1 MLVKRLLS
9 ADDIAERYQCSKKT
23 ASRYM
28 RKMPHM
34 EKPLRV
40 TEQAVEAWELG
51 RMIEPDGTKINRT
64 WEVRR
69 EPGVIYIERRR
80 AAR

>member
-1 MLVKRLLS
+1 MVKRLLS
-9 ADDIAERYQCSKKT
+9 ADDIAERYQVSKKT

-51 RMIEPDGTKINRT
+51 RMVEPDGSRVNRT
-64 WEVRR
+64 WNVRSQ
-69 EPGVIYIERRR
+69 EGVIYIERRR
-80 AAR
+80 KAT

>member
-1 MLVKRLLS
+1 MKRLLS
-9 ADDIAERYQCSKKT
+9 VADMAERYQVSKKT

-51 RMIEPDGTKINRT
+51 RTFEADGAKVNRT
-64 WEVRR
+64 WNVRS
-69 EPGVIYIERRR
+69 EQSGIIYIERRR
-80 AAR
+80 VAK

>member
-1 MLVKRLLS
+1 MVKRLLS

-51 RMIEPDGTKINRT
+51 RMVEPDGTRVNRT
-64 WEVRR
+64 WNVRR
-69 EPGVIYIERRR
+69 QEGIVYIERKRV
-80 AAR
+80 AR

>member
-1 MLVKRLLS
+1 LVKRLLS
-9 ADDIAERYQCSKKT
+9 ADDIAERYQVSKKT

-51 RMIEPDGTKINRT
+51 RMVEPDGSRVNRT
-64 WEVRR
+64 WNVRSQ
-69 EPGVIYIERRR
+69 EGIIYIERRR
-80 AAR
+80 KAT

>member
-1 MLVKRLLS
+1 MVKRLLS
-9 ADDIAERYQCSKKT
+9 VADMTDRYQVSKKT

-51 RMIEPDGTKINRT
+51 RTFEPDGSKVNRT

>member
-1 MLVKRLLS
+1 MKRLLS
-9 ADDIAERYQCSKKT
+9 VADMAERYQCSKKT

-51 RMIEPDGTKINRT
+51 RTFEPDGTKTNRT

-69 EPGVIYIERRR
+69 EPGIVYIERKRI
-80 AAR
+80 AR

>member
-1 MLVKRLLS
+1 MVKRLLS

-51 RMIEPDGTKINRT
+51 RMVEPDGTRVNRT
-64 WEVRR
+64 WNVRSQ
-69 EPGVIYIERRR
+69 EGVIYIERRR
-80 AAR
+80 KAT

>member
-1 MLVKRLLS
+1 LVKRLLS
-9 ADDIAERYQCSKKT
+9 ADDIAERYQVSKKT

-51 RMIEPDGTKINRT
+51 RMVEPDGTRVNRT
-64 WEVRR
+64 WNVRR
-69 EPGVIYIERRR
+69 QEGIVYIERRR
-80 AAR
+80 KAT

>member
-1 MLVKRLLS
+1 MKRLLS
-9 ADDIAERYQCSKKT
+9 ADDIAERYQVSKKT

-51 RMIEPDGTKINRT
+51 RMVEPDGTRVNRT
-64 WEVRR
+64 WNVRR
-69 EPGVIYIERRR
+69 QEGIIYIERRR
-80 AAR
+80 KAT

>member
-9 ADDIAERYQCSKKT
+9 ADDIAERYQVSKKT

-51 RMIEPDGTKINRT
+51 RMVEPDGTRVNRT
-64 WEVRR
+64 WNVRSQ
-69 EPGVIYIERRR
+69 EGVIYIERRR
-80 AAR
+80 KAT

>member
-1 MLVKRLLS
+1 MKRLLS
-9 ADDIAERYQCSKKT
+9 ADDIAERYQVSKKT

-51 RMIEPDGTKINRT
+51 RMVEPDGTRVNRT
-64 WEVRR
+64 WNVRR
-69 EPGVIYIERRR
+69 QEGIVYIERRR
-80 AAR
+80 KAT

>member
-1 MLVKRLLS
+1 MKRLLS
-9 ADDIAERYQCSKKT
+9 ADDIAERYQVSKKT

-51 RMIEPDGTKINRT
+51 RMVEPDGSRVNRT
-64 WEVRR
+64 WNVRSQ
-69 EPGVIYIERRR
+69 EGVIYIERRR
-80 AAR
+80 KAT

>member
-1 MLVKRLLS
+1 MVKRLLS

-51 RMIEPDGTKINRT
+51 RMVEPDGSRVNRT
-64 WEVRR
+64 WNVRSQ
-69 EPGVIYIERRR
+69 EGVIYIERKRI
-80 AAR
+80 AR

>member
-1 MLVKRLLS
+1 MKRLLS
-9 ADDIAERYQCSKKT
+9 ADDIAERYQVSKKT

-51 RMIEPDGTKINRT
+51 RMVEPDGAKVNRT
-64 WEVRR
+64 WNVRSQ
-69 EPGVIYIERRR
+69 EGVIYIERRR
-80 AAR
+80 KAT

>member
-1 MLVKRLLS
+1 MVKRLLS
-9 ADDIAERYQCSKKT
+9 ADDIAERYQVSKKT

-51 RMIEPDGTKINRT
+51 RMVEPDGTRVNRT
-64 WEVRR
+64 WNVRSQ
-69 EPGVIYIERRR
+69 EGVIYIERRR
-80 AAR
+80 KVT

>member
-1 MLVKRLLS
+1 MVKRLLS

-40 TEQAVEAWELG
+40 TEQAVEAWELC
-51 RMIEPDGTKINRT
+51 RMVEPDGAKANRT
-64 WEVRR
+64 WNVRR
-69 EPGVIYIERRR
+69 QEGIVYIERKRV
-80 AAR
+80 AR

>member
-1 MLVKRLLS
+1 MVKRLLS

-34 EKPLRV
+34 EKPFRV

-51 RMIEPDGTKINRT
+51 RMVEPDGTRVNRT
-64 WEVRR
+64 WNVRSQ
-69 EPGVIYIERRR
+69 EGVIYIERRR
-80 AAR
+80 KAT

>member
-1 MLVKRLLS
+1 MKRLLS
-9 ADDIAERYQCSKKT
+9 VTDMAERYQVSKKT
-23 ASRYM
+23 AQRYM

-51 RMIEPDGTKINRT
+51 RTFEPDGSKVNRT
-64 WEVRR
+64 WEVRH
-69 EPGVIYIERRR
+69 EPGIVYIERRR

>member
-1 MLVKRLLS
+1 MKRLLS
-9 ADDIAERYQCSKKT
+9 VTDIADRYQVSKKT
-23 ASRYM
+23 AQRYM

-51 RMIEPDGTKINRT
+51 RTFEPDGSKVNRT

>member
-1 MLVKRLLS
+1 MVKRLLS

-51 RMIEPDGTKINRT
+51 RMVEPDGTKINRT
-64 WEVRR
+64 WNVRSQ
-69 EPGVIYIERRR
+69 EGVIYIERRR
-80 AAR
+80 KAT

>member
-1 MLVKRLLS
+1 MVKRLLS
-9 ADDIAERYQCSKKT
+9 ADDIAERYQVSKKT

-51 RMIEPDGTKINRT
+51 RMVEPDGTRVNRT
-64 WEVRR
+64 WNVRR
-69 EPGVIYIERRR
+69 QEGIIYIERRR
-80 AAR
+80 KAT

>member
-1 MLVKRLLS
+1 MVKRLLS

-51 RMIEPDGTKINRT
+51 RMVEPDGAKKNRT
-64 WEVRR
+64 WNVRSQ
-69 EPGVIYIERRR
+69 EGVIYIERRR
-80 AAR
+80 KAT

>member
-1 MLVKRLLS
+1 MVKRLLS
-9 ADDIAERYQCSKKT
+9 ADDIAERYQVSKKT

-51 RMIEPDGTKINRT
+51 RMVEPDGTRVNRT
-64 WEVRR
+64 WNVRSQ
-69 EPGVIYIERRR
+69 EGVIYIERRR
-80 AAR
+80 KAT

>member
-1 MLVKRLLS
+1 MVKRLLS

-51 RMIEPDGTKINRT
+51 RMVEPDGTRVNRT
-64 WEVRR
+64 WNVRSQ
-69 EPGVIYIERRR
+69 EGVIYIERKRI
-80 AAR
+80 AR

>member
-1 MLVKRLLS
+1 MKRLLS
-9 ADDIAERYQCSKKT
+9 VSDMAERYQCSKKT
-23 ASRYM
+23 AQRYM

-51 RMIEPDGTKINRT
+51 RTFEPDGSQVNRT

>member
-1 MLVKRLLS
+1 MVKRLLS
-9 ADDIAERYQCSKKT
+9 ADDIAERYQVSKKT

-51 RMIEPDGTKINRT
+51 RMVEPDGAKANRT
-64 WEVRR
+64 WNVRR
-69 EPGVIYIERRR
+69 QEGIVYIERKRV
-80 AAR
+80 AR

>member
-23 ASRYM
+23 AARYM

-51 RMIEPDGTKINRT
+51 RTFEPDGTKINRT
-64 WEVRR
+64 WNVRSQ
-69 EPGVIYIERRR
+69 EGIVYIERRR
-80 AAR
+80 KAT

>member
-1 MLVKRLLS
+1 MVKRLLS

-51 RMIEPDGTKINRT
+51 RMVEPDGTRVNRT
-64 WEVRR
+64 WNVRSQ
-69 EPGVIYIERRR
+69 EGVIYIERRR
-80 AAR
+80 IAR

>member
-9 ADDIAERYQCSKKT
+9 ADDIAERYQVSKKT
-23 ASRYM
+23 AARYM

-51 RMIEPDGTKINRT
+51 RMVEPDGTRVNRT
-64 WEVRR
+64 WNVRSQ
-69 EPGVIYIERRR
+69 EGVIYIERRR
-80 AAR
+80 KAT

>member
-1 MLVKRLLS
+1 LVKRLLS
-9 ADDIAERYQCSKKT
+9 ADDIAERYQVSKKT

-51 RMIEPDGTKINRT
+51 RMVEPDGTRVNRT
-64 WEVRR
+64 WNVRSQ
-69 EPGVIYIERRR
+69 EGVIYIERRR
-80 AAR
+80 KAT

>member
-1 MLVKRLLS
+1 MRKLLS
-9 ADDIAERYQCSKKT
+9 VTDIAERYQCSVKT
-23 ASRYM
+23 ARRYM
-28 RKMPHM
+28 RRMPHM
-34 EKPLRV
+34 EKPLMV

-51 RMIEPDGTKINRT
+51 RTFEPDGTKTNRT

-69 EPGVIYIERRR
+69 DSGVIYIERRR